1 MFLPVD
7 QNIIFLS
14 IANLK
19 YFRTHNY
26 IIIIQLF
33 IYIWFILFTTICI
46 YTATLFIVNIQIIID
61 WYIGDCMYN
70 II

>member
-7 QNIIFLS
+7 QNIFFLS

-33 IYIWFILFTTICI
+33 ICLLSISKLLLTGS
-46 YTATLFIVNIQIIID
+46 
-61 WYIGDCMYN
+61 YIGDCMNN